1 MVGLTL
7 FSGLFPELSGHI
19 PSQSKVNRKQLE
31 ANSTGL
37 QSIQMPVDS
46 SRLEGFYKLSVSERR
61 EMLAKIAGLT
71 PEQVEAWSSSGEL
84 SEDSADRMIENVIG
98 TYSLP
103 IGVATNSI
111 IDGEHYLIPFV
122 LEEPSVVAA
131 ASNMAKRCHANG
143 GFTSDNDDPVMI
155 GQIQV
160 VGCDNPEA
168 AKASVLENSAK
179 LIESC
184 NAVDPILVK
193 FGGGC
198 RDIRARIIETDS
210 GPMVIV
216 HILVDCRDAMGA
228 NAVNT
233 MAETIAP
240 KIEGMTGGTVILRII
255 SNLAVHRL
263 ARVSAVFSPEEIS
276 DKGDARQGSEV
287 IDGVLQA
294 YHFAKAD
301 PFRATTHNKGIMN
314 AISPVAIACGQD
326 WRAVESGA
334 HSFAAHERVYGSL
347 THWEKDG
354 EGNLVG
360 SIELPMAVG
369 LVGGAVRVHPAA
381 QANVALLGITSADE
395 LAKVMAAAGLAQNLG
410 ALRAL
415 ATVGIQAGH
424 MKLHVRNMAVTA
436 GAEDGEV
443 DIVAARLRERGGR
456 ITQKA
461 VEEELA
467 SLRAE

>member
-1 MVGLTL
+1 M
-7 FSGLFPELSGHI
+7 PIE
-19 PSQSKVNRKQLE
+19 
-31 ANSTGL
+31 NSR
-37 QSIQMPVDS
+37 I
-46 SRLEGFYKLSVSERR
+46 EGFYKLSVAERR
-61 EMLAKIAGLT
+61 ELLADIANLT
-71 PEQVEAWSSSGEL
+71 EEQLDAWAKSGEL
-84 SEDSADRMIENVIG
+84 SEDAADRMIENVVG

-103 IGVATNSI
+103 IGVATNFV
-111 IDGEHYLIPFV
+111 IDGSHYAIPFV

-131 ASNMAKRCHANG
+131 ASNMAKRCLAHG
-143 GFTSDNDDPVMI
+143 GFTSNNDEPVMI

-160 VGCDNPEA
+160 VNCDDPTVARDSIIA
-168 AKASVLENSAK
+168 AKEDLVAN
-179 LIESC
+179 C
-184 NAVDPILVK
+184 NEVDPILVK

-198 RDIRARIIETDS
+198 KDISARVIETGS

-240 KIEGMTGGTVILRII
+240 KVEGITGGTVILRII

-263 ARVSAVFSPEEIS
+263 ARVSAIFTPEEMS
-276 DKGDARQGSEV
+276 DRGEDAEQGSEV
-287 IDGVLQA
+287 IDGVIQA

-314 AISPVAIACGQD
+314 AISAVALACGQD
-326 WRAVESGA
+326 WRAIESGA
-334 HSFAAHERVYGSL
+334 HSYASHERIYGSL
-347 THWEKDG
+347 TKWSKD
-354 EGNLVG
+354 ENGNLVG

-381 QANVALLGITSADE
+381 QANVSLLGVESADE
-395 LAKVMAAAGLAQNLG
+395 LAKVMAASGLAQNLG

-436 GAEDGEV
+436 GAEGEE
-443 DIVAARLRERGGR
+443 IEKVASILRERGGR
-456 ITQKA
+456 ITQA
-461 VEEELA
+461 SVIGALEEL
-467 SLRAE
+467 RGD